1 MTRIDHTRQKN
12 QKQRRTAMSKLN
24 KYMMVHNNPGIDCE
38 EVQANWRKL
47 AAVENAT
54 WVRTYYNDEKG
65 VRYCLWLAPSE
76 EDLKDIF
83 TEIGISW
90 ESIVPVEETVPDLWG
105 DKWNEHL
112 EKDVAADT
120 LGN

>member
-1 MTRIDHTRQKN
+1 M
-12 QKQRRTAMSKLN
+12 AKLN

-47 AAVENAT
+47 AKVETGT
-54 WVRTYYNDEKG
+54 WIRTFLNEKKG
-65 VRYCLWLAPSE
+65 VRYCLWMAPSA
-76 EDLKDIF
+76 EDLKNIF

-90 ESIVPVEETVPDLWG
+90 DSIIQVEETLPDLWG
-105 DKWNEHL
+105 EKWKEHL
-112 EKDVAADT
+112 KKDEVADT